1 MAGTFSSRWQ
11 GHFQVDAF
19 SAAGVWLLC
28 TELEG
33 WTSVGSSSG
42 HVCRQVTPY
51 SEGVGACEQT
61 GHSIFWVGERGGGR
75 KWRFLIQV
83 IKYCVQRKTFIR

>member
-1 MAGTFSSRWQ
+1 M
-11 GHFQVDAF
+11 
-19 SAAGVWLLC
+19 
-28 TELEG
+28 
-33 WTSVGSSSG
+33 GSSSG

-61 GHSIFWVGERGGGR
+61 GLGGGKGGGR
-75 KWRFLIQV
+75 KWGFLIQV